1 MEVSNNTTVEQS
13 GVLEFLSNGTLGELL
28 CMPQISKKKADAIIE
43 LRPFDGWRDMVEKFQ
58 QTKGLGGEIL
68 NSAQDYLYK
77 RHVVT
82 QLMNKCSKLSSELE
96 RMNFMGHSYVSRKPS
111 LLSEELTL
119 ADYQMI
125 GLNWLVM
132 LQNRGL
138 NGILA
143 DEMGLGKTVQ
153 VIAFLANLKE
163 TSGDDSEPNLIV
175 VPSSTLDNWTN
186 ELERWCPGLKVL
198 VYYGDKEE
206 RKSIRCSKLAQGNV
220 KEYDVVLTTY
230 NLITAS
236 PEEKKMFKVLK
247 FLYVVFDEAHMLKN
261 MKTARYEQLS
271 RINVSFLWNVK
282 HLNSFRIYFLGQ
294 PENFINGDSIAEW
307 FTGIDVAFD
316 FCHAW
321 NVPKQE
327 RVPEMSFYEDC
338 YKRRK
343 FYIKNLNSLFFNN
356 F

>member
-1 MEVSNNTTVEQS
+1 
-13 GVLEFLSNGTLGELL
+13 
-28 CMPQISKKKADAIIE
+28 MPQISQKKADAIIE

-58 QTKGLGGEIL
+58 QTKGLGGDIL

-77 RHVVT
+77 RRVVT
-82 QLMNKCSKLSSELE
+82 QLMNKCSKLSSDLE
-96 RMNFMGHSYVSRKPS
+96 KMDIMGYVSKKPS
-111 LLSEELTL
+111 LLSDELTL

-132 LQNRGL
+132 LQKRGL

-163 TSGDDSEPNLIV
+163 TNGDDRQPNLIV

-186 ELERWCPGLKVL
+186 ELKRWCPDLRVL

-206 RKSIRCSKLAQGNV
+206 RRMIRCSELAQGKV

-261 MKTARYEQLS
+261 MKTTRYEQLS
-271 RINVSFLWNVK
+271 QINVSWGFY
-282 HLNSFRIYFLGQ
+282 FIYLIF
-294 PENFINGDSIAEW
+294 
-307 FTGIDVAFD
+307 
-316 FCHAW
+316 
-321 NVPKQE
+321 
-327 RVPEMSFYEDC
+327 
-338 YKRRK
+338 
-343 FYIKNLNSLFFNN
+343 
-356 F
+356 